1 MVAAAA
7 ADYLALTASRS
18 ALPLVTGSLATQ
30 IKLFFREAAL
40 HTRRPVALP
49 HLDKN
54 IPRISL
60 TRRRANDAAAPP
72 ALRR

>member
-40 HTRRPVALP
+40 QKPHPVALP
-49 HLDKN
+49 HLD
-54 IPRISL
+54 
-60 TRRRANDAAAPP
+60 
-72 ALRR
+72 